1 MLDQADP
8 STIFGG
14 SWKITLFKD
23 TRSCEVCVGFEGV
36 RPGSV
41 RNAAASFFHHLA
53 DPKGLLKDMGE
64 IADGWLKK
72 FKLKYI
78 WSFVGHSE
86 GGFLATHVKKG
97 WDTFRVTFNAHK
109 AERGMK
115 NINLRL
121 HGDIV
126 STGPLSVED
135 RYITLDGGEGHS
147 LKSFEEPLRGK
158 EWADLDA
165 KRFSRPK
172 AML

>member
-1 MLDQADP
+1 M
-8 STIFGG
+8 
-14 SWKITLFKD
+14 TLFKD
-23 TRSCEVCVGFEGV
+23 TRSCEICIGFEGT

-41 RNAAASFFHHLA
+41 RNAVGDLLHHLA
-53 DPKGLLKDMGE
+53 DPKGLLKDMGK

-72 FKLKYI
+72 FKLKNI

-86 GGFLATHVKKG
+86 GGFLATHVKKS

-126 STGPLSVED
+126 SDSLSVKD
-135 RYITLDGGEGHS
+135 RYITLDGGEGHR
-147 LKSFEEPLRGK
+147 LKSFEEPLCGK